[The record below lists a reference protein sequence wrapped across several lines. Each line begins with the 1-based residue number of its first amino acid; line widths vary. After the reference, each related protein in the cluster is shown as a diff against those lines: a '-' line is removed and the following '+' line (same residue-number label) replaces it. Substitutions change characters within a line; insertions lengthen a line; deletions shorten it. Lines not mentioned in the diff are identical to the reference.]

1 MREMG
6 MEEKE
11 DTAWSWRIEGVSG
24 HKKKREE
31 GGGSSLF
38 SVGRSVFLLLFQS
51 LDEGATLKSPPLPTV
66 SKPASPFPSR
76 RASDARKEGGW
87 CEKGGLCFHLAS
99 VAWMRVGGRASFPS
113 PFQSARMLEI
123 NTRERE
129 EGRVGDAGGGR
140 RRKWQPPVFLQPK
153 PAGGKEGLPKWK
165 RRKGRGGS
173 GNWKKVLQAHKRGS
187 IRGPVLGSR
196 RLGGRKG
203 GWWTNNAARI
213 LHPALVCRREGE
225 AEEGRPSRSGG
236 RPGSTAL
243 TRKRGKSLRLRIR
256 DRKWLYPLFPTIQ
269 SKSPRRRRRRPFL
282 FREIPF
288 SVAPLGPNDDG
299 GGEEEAIL
307 RHWGKE
313 EKRRRTR
320 AWHYFVVGE
329 RGNEVVLPLVAGCPE
344 KTFVARMKTDGVFP
358 LLSFLSVC
366 LLFALSLSRGL
377 RAHPCLFFVSLLL
390 CAQCTCR
397 GPGTPTG
404 VNFWAIRFWRQQRG
418 TPSIP

>member
-1 MREMG
+1 MRERKG
-6 MEEKE
+6 ELG
-11 DTAWSWRIEGVSG
+11 TP
-24 HKKKREE
+24 EE
-31 GGGSSLF
+31 GGGGNGNHPSSSNLNQ
-38 SVGRSVFLLLFQS
+38 R
-51 LDEGATLKSPPLPTV
+51 
-66 SKPASPFPSR
+66 
-76 RASDARKEGGW
+76 
-87 CEKGGLCFHLAS
+87 
-99 VAWMRVGGRASFPS
+99 
-113 PFQSARMLEI
+113 
-123 NTRERE
+123 
-129 EGRVGDAGGGR
+129 
-140 RRKWQPPVFLQPK
+140 
-153 PAGGKEGLPKWK
+153 GGKEGLPKWK

-173 GNWKKVLQAHKRGS
+173 GNWKKVLHAHKRGS

-203 GWWTNNAARI
+203 GRWTNNAARF

-243 TRKRGKSLRLRIR
+243 TRKRGKSLRLRIG

-313 EKRRRTR
+313 EKRRRRR

-329 RGNEVVLPLVAGCPE
+329 RGNEVVLPLLAGCPE